1 MSVDIV
7 TWLRG
12 LGLEQFA
19 SAFLANH
26 IDAEVL
32 PELTAEDLIGLGV
45 TSIGQR
51 RKLLAAIARLQSVET
66 AVAAPPPPPR
76 KPSRAAE
83 AAVGASSAERRQL
96 TVMFCDLVG
105 STALSSRLDPE
116 DLREILGA
124 YHAAVAAAVAEFGGY
139 VAKYMGD
146 GLLAYFGYPEAHEHD
161 AELAVRAALAAVER
175 VARLKSGSD
184 ALAARIGI
192 ATGLVVVGDLIGSG
206 DAMER
211 GVVGETPNLAAR
223 LQEMAPANAVLIAES
238 TRRLIG
244 DLFDYLDLGPITI
257 KGIAGPV
264 TAVQVLGE
272 GTVESRF
279 EALRLAT
286 LSPLIGRSEEV
297 QLLLRRWA
305 LAKEGEGQIVLI
317 SGEAGIGKS
326 RIIAAL
332 QEQLQSERP
341 VRMRYFCSPHRR
353 DSALSP
359 VIAQLERAAGFAR
372 DDAPGAKLDK
382 LMALLSRSWG
392 SAPEAEAV
400 IAELLALP
408 SGGRHP
414 TLPGDPRQKRE
425 RIFTVLV
432 EQLEDLA
439 RQRPVLFLFE
449 DLHWADSTSLELLDR
464 IVERLRRLP
473 VLLMVTFRPDFDP
486 PWTGQAQV
494 TSMILG
500 RLGQREARALAGR
513 VAGDKAL
520 PAEILDRI
528 IEHTDGIP
536 LCIEEMTKTLLE
548 GSLLREEN
556 GQYILAGPLPALAVP
571 STLHDSLMARL
582 DRLGP
587 TREMAQIGAAIG
599 REFSY
604 DIVKSV
610 TGLPDDRLEGELD
623 RLVEAGLI
631 FRRSERP
638 RASFVFKHAL
648 VQDAAYGTL
657 LRGRRQELHA
667 GIARVLEE
675 QAALSPHEEA
685 PRGER
690 AGLLAHHWARAEHWE
705 KALECTLAAALQ
717 AEKLLSRPEAVR
729 HYWQALELI
738 ERLPRTE
745 GLSRVQCNIILTAV
759 WLPGWLGNEGSEA
772 RFFRHVDE
780 AIAVAAETGRAA
792 DMAKLEAIKARQLD
806 DLALFE
812 SSSDRAAKSG
822 DRMAEAWVVNNYG
835 DYLGQR
841 GRFVEALVRTT
852 RSIAILGAQG
862 ERALQARAMVVG
874 GRCYSA
880 RAGKLDEALAFAGH
894 ARSVADELE
903 DPQLQAWAAA
913 EAEPLYY
920 RGLWNEAAA
929 TAETN
934 LPVGWKIR
942 EWTVVFFSSS
952 WQALA
957 CLKLGQVDRARGILD
972 RLFNEAPARLYKA
985 SAHGIQYAQI
995 ARAEVQLAMGRV
1007 NEALETVRQALA
1019 AAQRADYRLEEI
1031 AAHRVLGQALA
1042 AIGDQAGANAAFR
1055 QSLDLLDQVQCP
1067 PELAQTLLAYGR
1079 FRRGDN
1085 TQEDRVLIGRA
1096 LRLFEEMKATGWIEE
1111 ARAALAEVSP
1121 I

>member
-1 MSVDIV
+1 MSTDIV

-51 RKLLAAIARLQSVET
+51 RKMLAAIARLRSGEPG
-66 AVAAPPPPPR
+66 VADPPPSPR
-76 KPSRAAE
+76 QPNRLVE
-83 AAVGASSAERRQL
+83 AGLGTNSAERRQL

-124 YHAAVAAAVAEFGGY
+124 YHAAVAAAVGEFGGY

-146 GLLAYFGYPEAHEHD
+146 GVLAYFGYPEAHEHD
-161 AELAVRAALAAVER
+161 AELAVRAALAAVDR
-175 VARLKSGSD
+175 VARLKGGSD

-192 ATGLVVVGDLIGSG
+192 ATGLVVVGDLTGTG
-206 DAMER
+206 DAIER

-223 LQEMAPANAVLIAES
+223 LQELAPANAVLIAES
-238 TRRLIG
+238 TRRLVG
-244 DLFDYLDLGPITI
+244 DLFDYRDLGPVAIR
-257 KGIAGPV
+257 GIAGPV
-264 TAVQVLGE
+264 SAVQVLGE

-286 LSPLIGRSEEV
+286 LSPLIGRGEEV

-326 RIIAAL
+326 RITAAL
-332 QEQLQSERP
+332 QEQLQAERP
-341 VRMRYFCSPHRR
+341 VQMRYFCSPHRR
-353 DSALSP
+353 DSALAP

-372 DDAPGAKLDK
+372 DDAAEAKRDK
-382 LMALLSRSWG
+382 LRALLSRT
-392 SAPEAEAV
+392 SARAPDVEAV
-400 IAELLALP
+400 VADLLALP
-408 SGGRHP
+408 SDGRDP
-414 TLPGDPRQKRE
+414 PLPGDPRQKRE
-425 RIFTVLV
+425 RILTVLV

-449 DLHWADSTSLELLDR
+449 DAHWADSTSLELLDR
-464 IVERLRRLP
+464 IVERLKQLP

-486 PWTGQAQV
+486 SWTGQAQV
-494 TSMILG
+494 TSIILG
-500 RLGQREARALAGR
+500 RLGQRETRTLAAR

-548 GSLLREEN
+548 SPLLREEN

-571 STLHDSLMARL
+571 SSLHDSLMARL

-587 TREMAQIGAAIG
+587 ARDVAQIGAAIG

-623 RLVEAGLI
+623 RLVDAGLI
-631 FRRSERP
+631 FRRGERP

-657 LRGRRQELHA
+657 LRGPRQELHA
-667 GIARVLEE
+667 GIARVLET
-675 QAALSPHEEA
+675 QAALSPGEEA

-705 KALECTLAAALQ
+705 KALEFTLEAAHQ
-717 AEKLLSRPEAVR
+717 AEKLLSRPEAIR

-745 GLSRVQCNIILTAV
+745 GLNRVQCDVILTAV
-759 WLPGWLGNEGSEA
+759 WLPGWLGNEGAEA

-780 AIAVAAETGRAA
+780 AVAAADEAGRAA
-792 DMAKLEAIKARQLD
+792 DMARLEAIKARHID

-812 SSSDRAAKSG
+812 RSIARAGESG
-822 DRMAEAWVVNNYG
+822 DRMAEAWVANNYG
-835 DYLGQR
+835 DYLGQH
-841 GRFVEALVRTT
+841 GKFSASLIHTT
-852 RSIAILGAQG
+852 RAIGILGAEG
-862 ERALQARAMVVG
+862 ERVLQARTMAVG

-894 ARSVADELE
+894 AWSVADELD

-913 EAEPLYY
+913 AAEPLYY
-920 RGLWNEAAA
+920 RGLWEEAAA
-929 TAETN
+929 TSEAN
-934 LPVGWKIR
+934 LPVAWKIR
-942 EWTVVFFSSS
+942 EWTVVFFCSS

-957 CLKLGQVDRARGILD
+957 CLKLGQADRARSILD
-972 RLFNEAPARLYKA
+972 RLFSEAPARLYKA

-995 ARAEVQLAMGRV
+995 ARAEVQLSMDRL

-1019 AAQRADYRLEEI
+1019 AAQRAGYRLEEI
-1031 AAHRVLGQALA
+1031 AAHRVLGQVLA
-1042 AIGDQAGANAAFR
+1042 AIGDRTAANAAFR
-1055 QSLDLLDQVQCP
+1055 QSLDLLDEVQCP

-1085 TQEDRVLIGRA
+1085 AQGDRALIERA
-1096 LRLFEEMKATGWIEE
+1096 LRLFEEMKAAGWVEE
-1111 ARAALAEVSP
+1111 ARSALAEVSP
-1121 I
+1121 V